1 MDTETDIEAAK
12 PSIPVVCTLTVHEA
26 TGQLLEWADIQ
37 HHALSVGAVDR
48 GVLMTFPSTMLDDIE
63 DLARRE
69 ITCCAF
75 LAISTSVVG
84 EVLTLEVRSENPEAL
99 PVISALAGIELP

>member
-1 MDTETDIEAAK
+1 MDTETDIEAAQ
-12 PSIPVVCTLTVHEA
+12 PSVSVVCTLTGDDA

-37 HHALSVGAVDR
+37 HHALSVAAVDR

-69 ITCCAF
+69 STCCAF